1 MSENK
6 DKLYDLNE
14 LRQVSN
20 GDDKFVKEMI
30 DIFIRSTIDGMDKM
44 EAAYQEKNYKIV
56 CHYAHKI
63 APPCRHLGIN
73 SLLYTF
79 KKIETGTKETVPD
92 KNVENLILEARK
104 EVNVVVKNLELEL
117 SKFK

>member
-44 EAAYQEKNYKIV
+44 
-56 CHYAHKI
+56 
-63 APPCRHLGIN
+63 
-73 SLLYTF
+73 
-79 KKIETGTKETVPD
+79 
-92 KNVENLILEARK
+92 
-104 EVNVVVKNLELEL
+104 
-117 SKFK
+117 